1 MEVGIKESAS
11 KEEATRKLVQLV
23 PAPLA
28 ETCHGLVHIQNL
40 QALLLNLIREAR
52 YRLLYSA

>member
-52 YRLLYSA
+52 YRLL